1 MQAILFLS
9 VRRNSNCLYGKEV
22 EDFMDKRTLFKLVSL
37 AGFALGGIGTLL
49 SGWAESK
56 EQEAIIKEKVNEA
69 LAARENET
77 EDEAG
82 EP

>member
-1 MQAILFLS
+1 
-9 VRRNSNCLYGKEV
+9 
-22 EDFMDKRTLFKLVSL
+22 MDKRVLFKLVSL

-56 EQEAIIKEKVNEA
+56 EQEAIIEEKVNEA
-69 LAARENET
+69 LAAREENET
-77 EDEAG
+77 EEAE

>member
-1 MQAILFLS
+1 
-9 VRRNSNCLYGKEV
+9 
-22 EDFMDKRTLFKLVSL
+22 MDKRTLFKLVSL

-56 EQEAIIKEKVNEA
+56 EQEAIIEEKVNEA
-69 LAARENET
+69 LAARASEENE
-77 EDEAG
+77 EAE